1 MRPTYSFII
10 ECIRLVNNE
19 KSATAVA
26 CLPAKV
32 CQVLKFDVHLNSF
45 LP

>member
-19 KSATAVA
+19 KSGVAVA
-26 CLPAKV
+26 CLPAKKIQAFK
-32 CQVLKFDVHLNSF
+32 CDELIHF
-45 LP
+45 LAP